1 MAREAAAYDNLGEST
16 FAADAPVSE
25 RTAFIR
31 RTYAHL
37 LGAVLAFAG
46 LEALLMNMPG
56 IDKLARSM
64 TSGYAW
70 LGVLVAFFVVSVIAE
85 RMARGATSLAAQYA
99 GLGLY
104 IVAEAIL
111 FVPLIY
117 VASNFGGP
125 NVIPTAAII
134 TGVFFAALT
143 VIVFASKA
151 DFSFLRSALILG
163 SIIIFVVIAASI
175 MFGFNPG
182 ILFTALII
190 GLACMFIL
198 YDTSNVLHH
207 YHTTQ
212 HVAASLALFASVAY
226 LFYHVLLLLLRMQSD
241 D

>member
-1 MAREAAAYDNLGEST
+1 MARETAAYDTLGNPT

-37 LGAVLAFAG
+37 LGAVLVFAG

-56 IDKLARSM
+56 IDSLARSM
-64 TSGYAW
+64 TTGW
-70 LGVLVAFFVVSVIAE
+70 GWVGVLIAFMAVSVVAE
-85 RMARGATSLAAQYA
+85 RMARGTTSLASQYA

-111 FVPLIY
+111 FVPLMY
-117 VASNFGGP
+117 VASRFGGP
-125 NVIPTAAII
+125 NIIPTAAVV
-134 TGVFFAALT
+134 TGVFFSALT

-151 DFSFLRSALILG
+151 DFSFLRSALIMG
-163 SIIIFVVIAASI
+163 SVIVAVVAIGSM
-175 MFGFNPG
+175 MFGFQPG

-226 LFYHVLLLLLRMQSD
+226 LFYHVLMLLLRMQSED
-241 D
+241 